1 MSKQCRNCGADLPED
16 ASFCPRCAQS
26 QIERRE
32 VKPPR
37 LWRKKV
43 LITAG
48 CALVLAAV
56 VLCPS
61 LAVRGGEKDA
71 SISSEPPAN
80 TVVEEKNDVSV
91 SSEPPANIVV
101 DREEISAKDFLIAH
115 LSAYM
120 QSDAYLAR
128 AAEFEKATARQAQP
142 IAVTYAFELKLDGWG
157 KENQSLH
164 FFMVKANCDS
174 FVDGIFYDSVTMA
187 IDYDT
192 GTVYDQFSVDESWM
206 EKSEKEQAIYIA
218 AEGGCFGDVN
228 YNGEPILVNSETHI
242 PLSDSD
248 IAEINQ
254 ALYQ

>member
-1 MSKQCRNCGADLPED
+1 MSKQCKNCGTDLPED

-26 QIERRE
+26 QIERRAI
-32 VKPPR
+32 KPPR
-37 LWRKKV
+37 LWRKKA

-48 CALVLAAV
+48 CALVLAAA

-80 TVVEEKNDVSV
+80 
-91 SSEPPANIVV
+91 IVV
-101 DREEISAKDFLIAH
+101 DGEEISAKDFLIAH
-115 LSAYM
+115 LSAYI

-128 AAEFEKATARQAQP
+128 AAEFEKASAQQAQP
-142 IAVTYAFELKLDGWG
+142 FAVTYAFELKVDGWG
-157 KENQSLH
+157 KENQPLH

-174 FVDGIFYDSVTMA
+174 FVDDVFYDSVTMA

-192 GTVYDQFSVDESWM
+192 GAVYDRYSVDESWL

-218 AEGGCFGDVN
+218 AEGGCFPDN
-228 YNGEPILVNSETHI
+228 YYSGEPIFVDSETHI

-254 ALYQ
+254 ALRK

>member
-1 MSKQCRNCGADLPED
+1 MSKQCRNCGAELPED

-37 LWRKKV
+37 LWRKKA

-48 CALVLAAV
+48 CALVLAAA

-80 TVVEEKNDVSV
+80 
-91 SSEPPANIVV
+91 IVV
-101 DREEISAKDFLIAH
+101 DGKEISAKDFLIAH

-192 GTVYDQFSVDESWM
+192 GAVYDRYSVDESWL

-218 AEGGCFGDVN
+218 AEGGCFPDN
-228 YNGEPILVNSETHI
+228 YYSGEPIFSDSETHI
-242 PLSDSD
+242 SLSDSD

-254 ALYQ
+254 ALRK

>member
-37 LWRKKV
+37 LWRKKA

-48 CALVLAAV
+48 CALVLAAA

-80 TVVEEKNDVSV
+80 
-91 SSEPPANIVV
+91 IVV
-101 DREEISAKDFLIAH
+101 DGKEISAKDFLIAH

-174 FVDGIFYDSVTMA
+174 IVDGIAYDYFTMA

-228 YNGEPILVNSETHI
+228 YNGEPIFVDSETHI

-254 ALYQ
+254 ALRK

>member
-1 MSKQCRNCGADLPED
+1 MSKQCKNCGTDLPED

-37 LWRKKV
+37 LWRKKA

-48 CALVLAAV
+48 CALVLAAA

-80 TVVEEKNDVSV
+80 
-91 SSEPPANIVV
+91 IVV
-101 DREEISAKDFLIAH
+101 GGEEISAKDFLIAH
-115 LSAYM
+115 LSAYI

-128 AAEFEKATARQAQP
+128 AAEFEKASAQQAQP
-142 IAVTYAFELKLDGWG
+142 FAVTYAFELKLDGWG
-157 KENQSLH
+157 KENQPLH

-174 FVDGIFYDSVTMA
+174 FVDDVFYDSVTMA
-187 IDYDT
+187 IDYTQTDERADIYSLGVLLNIMLT
-192 GTVYDQFSVDESWM
+192 GKHPSRELASGRLGRIVQKCTMVNP
-206 EKSEKEQAIYIA
+206 EKRYKS
-218 AEGGCFGDVN
+218 
-228 YNGEPILVNSETHI
+228 
-242 PLSDSD
+242 
-248 IAEINQ
+248 
-254 ALYQ
+254 ALYLMEAL

>member
-37 LWRKKV
+37 LWRKKA

-48 CALVLAAV
+48 CALVLAAA

-71 SISSEPPAN
+71 SISSEPPVN

-91 SSEPPANIVV
+91 
-101 DREEISAKDFLIAH
+101 DFLIAH

-174 FVDGIFYDSVTMA
+174 FVDGVIYDSVTMA

-192 GTVYDQFSVDESWM
+192 GAVYDRYSVDESWL

-218 AEGGCFGDVN
+218 AEGGCFPDN
-228 YNGEPILVNSETHI
+228 YYSGEPIFSDSETHI
-242 PLSDSD
+242 SLSDSD

-254 ALYQ
+254 ALRK

>member
-1 MSKQCRNCGADLPED
+1 MSKQCKNCGTDLPED

-37 LWRKKV
+37 LWRKKA

-48 CALVLAAV
+48 CALVLAAA
-56 VLCPS
+56 LCLS
-61 LAVRGGEKDA
+61 LAVRGGEIDA

-80 TVVEEKNDVSV
+80 
-91 SSEPPANIVV
+91 IVV
-101 DREEISAKDFLIAH
+101 DGKEISAKDFLIEH
-115 LSAYM
+115 LSAYI

-128 AAEFEKATARQAQP
+128 TAAFEKASGREAP
-142 IAVTYAFELKLDGWG
+142 PFAVTYAFELKVDGWG
-157 KENQSLH
+157 SENQPLH
-164 FFMVKANCDS
+164 FFMVKANCANLVGDT
-174 FVDGIFYDSVTMA
+174 IYDSVTMA

-192 GTVYDQFSVDESWM
+192 GAVYDRYSVDESWM

-218 AEGGCFGDVN
+218 AAGGYFVDKF
-228 YNGEPILVNSETHI
+228 YNGEPILVDSETHI
-242 PLSDSD
+242 PLSDSE

-254 ALYQ
+254 ALSK

>member
-1 MSKQCRNCGADLPED
+1 
-16 ASFCPRCAQS
+16 
-26 QIERRE
+26 
-32 VKPPR
+32 
-37 LWRKKV
+37 
-43 LITAG
+43 
-48 CALVLAAV
+48 
-56 VLCPS
+56 
-61 LAVRGGEKDA
+61 
-71 SISSEPPAN
+71 
-80 TVVEEKNDVSV
+80 
-91 SSEPPANIVV
+91 
-101 DREEISAKDFLIAH
+101 
-115 LSAYM
+115 M

-192 GTVYDQFSVDESWM
+192 GTVYDRYSVDESWL

-218 AEGGCFGDVN
+218 AEGGCFPDN
-228 YNGEPILVNSETHI
+228 YYSGEPIFSDSETHI
-242 PLSDSD
+242 SLSDSD

-254 ALYQ
+254 ALRK

>member
-1 MSKQCRNCGADLPED
+1 MSKQCKNCGTDLPED

-37 LWRKKV
+37 LWRKKA
-43 LITAG
+43 LIAVG
-48 CALVLAAV
+48 CVLVLAAA
-56 VLCPS
+56 LCPS

-80 TVVEEKNDVSV
+80 TVVEEKNDVSM

-101 DREEISAKDFLIAH
+101 DGEEISVKDFLIAH
-115 LSAYM
+115 LNAYM

-128 AAEFEKATARQAQP
+128 AAEFEKELGRQAQP
-142 IAVTYAFELKLDGWG
+142 FAVTYAFELKVDGWG
-157 KENQSLH
+157 RENQPLH
-164 FFMVKANCDS
+164 FFMVKANCNS
-174 FVDGIFYDSVTMA
+174 FVGGVIYDSVTMA

-192 GTVYDQFSVDESWM
+192 GTVYDRYSVDESWL

-218 AEGGCFGDVN
+218 AEGGCFPDN
-228 YNGEPILVNSETHI
+228 YYSGEPIFSDSETHI
-242 PLSDSD
+242 SLSDSD

-254 ALYQ
+254 ALHK

>member
-1 MSKQCRNCGADLPED
+1 MPPLRP
-16 ASFCPRCAQS
+16 
-26 QIERRE
+26 
-32 VKPPR
+32 KPDRAARGKTPAFMA
-37 LWRKKV
+37 KKA

-48 CALVLAAV
+48 CVLVLAA

-80 TVVEEKNDVSV
+80 
-91 SSEPPANIVV
+91 IVV
-101 DREEISAKDFLIAH
+101 DGEEISAKDFLIAH
-115 LSAYM
+115 LSAYI

-128 AAEFEKATARQAQP
+128 AAEFEKASAQQAQP
-142 IAVTYAFELKLDGWG
+142 FAVTYAFELKLDGWG
-157 KENQSLH
+157 KENQPLH

-174 FVDGIFYDSVTMA
+174 FVDGVFYDSVTMA

-192 GTVYDQFSVDESWM
+192 GAVYDRYSVDESWL

-218 AEGGCFGDVN
+218 AEGGCFKDN
-228 YNGEPILVNSETHI
+228 YYSGEPIFVDSETHI
-242 PLSDSD
+242 SLSDSD

-254 ALYQ
+254 ALRK